1 MIGAYTLKV
10 VFHDIVVKDWRR
22 TQGLATE
29 MPSPLSRKKK
39 DTKKGI
45 TWQRNFKPALKTL
58 NSLVSELD
66 NSENPDDDVITSE
79 RLKRKPSSASPELRR
94 KGNREERSKNGS
106 VSPHSFVL
114 RNGFLEEFGGDSE
127 SEDSQEDSD
136 EERTK
141 VRALTEVERL
151 EEAQT
156 TLEDRIR
163 HVKELLQRQDRTRN
177 QKLQGQRTLER
188 LEAKLEMLDQRL
200 EYERAG
206 KNRWTFVKRVLRKPK
221 VGFHSRELLNRKVP
235 LELLAASMAE
245 TEPEHTGGV
254 HEEYERK
261 RVESESEDNPPASPK
276 PKKMFKTRE
285 LQEFHLNIEEDEG
298 AGSPKDGINKTE
310 RGEELEES
318 TLIDHGSDHKEMDK
332 GWLRI
337 SDRPKDFVKRVDVSE
352 THQSK
357 EAWININ
364 EKGHQIFARKVFR
377 SQMNSNE
384 PPPSRSLDGGTSS
397 NVGQN
402 GKLNISDRR
411 EPNSLSETSF
421 VIEDEENKVGRISS
435 ACPQRTQSSSKKS
448 QRPHSSFRS
457 QPTAI
462 VTMARIIG
470 TTSFLPP
477 IPKSEAKRRP
487 KQEQVEKMKDE
498 NDEEQKKERMI
509 LIPNRKRVAQ
519 RRAEMYLKQ
528 LEFVKS
534 HGLDQKEVLKKVG
547 SAVQEHHDD
556 EEELQEHEAKTTPR
570 NTLYLI
576 GALSRDHLYPPT
588 ASSLS

>member
-1 MIGAYTLKV
+1 MIGTCTLKV
-10 VFHDIVVKDWRR
+10 TFQDS
-22 TQGLATE
+22 TQGLTTE
-29 MPSPLSRKKK
+29 MPSPLSRKTRH
-39 DTKKGI
+39 TKKGI
-45 TWQRNFKPALKTL
+45 TSQRSFKPALKAL
-58 NSLVSELD
+58 NSLAGELE
-66 NSENPDDDVITSE
+66 NSENPEDDVITSE
-79 RLKRKPSSASPELRR
+79 RYKRKQSSASPDVTSYIR
-94 KGNREERSKNGS
+94 KSNTDECSKNPS
-106 VSPHSFVL
+106 VSPHSFFQ
-114 RNGFLEEFGGDSE
+114 RNGFLEEFGSDSE
-127 SEDSQEDSD
+127 SEDNGEDSV

-156 TLEDRIR
+156 ALEDRVR

-177 QKLQGQRTLER
+177 QRLQGQRTLER

-221 VGFHSRELLNRKVP
+221 VGFHSSELLNRKVP
-235 LELLAASMAE
+235 LGLLAASMAD
-245 TEPEHTGGV
+245 TEPELAGGV
-254 HEEYERK
+254 YEEQECK
-261 RVESESEDNPPASPK
+261 REESESEDNPPTPPK
-276 PKKMFKTRE
+276 PKKMFKTKA
-285 LQEFHLNIEEDEG
+285 LQEFHLNLEENVE
-298 AGSPKDGINKTE
+298 AGSSKDGINKIE
-310 RGEELEES
+310 SGGELEES
-318 TLIDHGSDHKEMDK
+318 TLIDDGSDRKEMDK

-337 SDRPKDFVKRVDVSE
+337 SDRPKDFIKRVDVSE

-357 EAWININ
+357 EAWVNIN

-377 SQMNSNE
+377 SQMHGNE
-384 PPPSRSLDGGTSS
+384 RPPSRSLDRGSPS

-402 GKLNISDRR
+402 GKLNISDRK
-411 EPNSLSETSF
+411 ESNSLSETGF
-421 VIEDEENKVGRISS
+421 GIKDKERVGRISS
-435 ACPQRTQSSSKKS
+435 SRPQRTQSSSRS
-448 QRPHSSFRS
+448 QRPHFSFRS
-457 QPTAI
+457 QPEQI
-462 VTMARIIG
+462 VTMATIVG

-509 LIPNRKRVAQ
+509 LIPNRKRVAK
-519 RRAEMYLKQ
+519 RRTEMYLKQ

-547 SAVQEHHDD
+547 SAIQEHHKE

-576 GALSRDHLYPPT
+576 GALSRDHLCPPT
-588 ASSLS
+588 APSLSS

>member
-1 MIGAYTLKV
+1 MIGAYRQKV
-10 VFHDIVVKDWRR
+10 AFQDS

-39 DTKKGI
+39 NTKKGI
-45 TWQRNFKPALKTL
+45 TWQRSFKPALKAL
-58 NSLVSELD
+58 NSLEGELE
-66 NSENPDDDVITSE
+66 NSENPEDEVITSE
-79 RLKRKPSSASPELRR
+79 RYKRKPSSASPDVTSYIR
-94 KGNREERSKNGS
+94 KSNTEECSKNPS
-106 VSPHSFVL
+106 VSPQSFFQ
-114 RNGFLEEFGGDSE
+114 RNGFLEEFGSDSE
-127 SEDSQEDSD
+127 SEDNPEDSV

-156 TLEDRIR
+156 ALEDRVR

-177 QKLQGQRTLER
+177 QRLQGQRTLER

-206 KNRWTFVKRVLRKPK
+206 KNQWTFVKRVLRKPK
-221 VGFHSRELLNRKVP
+221 VGFHSSELLNRKLP
-235 LELLAASMAE
+235 LGLLAASMAD
-245 TEPEHTGGV
+245 TESELAGGV
-254 HEEYERK
+254 YEEQECK
-261 RVESESEDNPPASPK
+261 REEPESEDNPPTPPK
-276 PKKMFKTRE
+276 PKKMFKTKA
-285 LQEFHLNIEEDEG
+285 LQEFHLNLEENVE
-298 AGSPKDGINKTE
+298 AGSSKDGINKIE
-310 RGEELEES
+310 SGGELEES
-318 TLIDHGSDHKEMDK
+318 TLINDGSDRKEMDK

-337 SDRPKDFVKRVDVSE
+337 SDRPKDFIKRIDVSE

-357 EAWININ
+357 EAWVNIN

-377 SQMNSNE
+377 SQTHGNE
-384 PPPSRSLDGGTSS
+384 PSPSRSLDRGSSS

-402 GKLNISDRR
+402 GKLNISDTK
-411 EPNSLSETSF
+411 ESNSLSETGF
-421 VIEDEENKVGRISS
+421 GIKDKERVGRISS
-435 ACPQRTQSSSKKS
+435 SRPQRTQSSSRS
-448 QRPHSSFRS
+448 QRAHSSFRS
-457 QPTAI
+457 QPEQI
-462 VTMARIIG
+462 VTMASIVG

-509 LIPNRKRVAQ
+509 LIPNRKRVAK
-519 RRAEMYLKQ
+519 RRTEMYLKQ

-547 SAVQEHHDD
+547 SAIQEHHEE

-576 GALSRDHLYPPT
+576 GALSRDHLCPPT
-588 ASSLS
+588 APSLSS